1 MNLQR
6 LEQFLSHDLWTL
18 DLTHLPKWQ
27 RVGLSALRLISAVA
41 WEFRRRLLDARAAG
55 LVYTTLLSLVPFL
68 AVTVSVLKAF
78 GVHQQVEPL
87 LSQALE
93 PLGSSGREIT
103 SRVVGFVNNLKVGVL
118 GIVGVAGLFYTTY
131 SLIDKIEQTFNAIWN
146 VRRGRSW
153 TRKFTDYLS
162 VVLVGPVLIVTA
174 FGLLASIQ
182 NHALIQRILDLQPL
196 GFVLVWI
203 AEYLPFLIL
212 WGVFTFFYKFI
223 PYADVR
229 TWSACVGGAAASL
242 LWGLA
247 GEGFAA
253 FVAGSS
259 KYSAIYS
266 GFAIMI
272 LFLLWLYVGWLIIL
286 IGAQVAYFHQHP
298 RAYEA
303 HYLWRQGT
311 HAFRER
317 TTLRL
322 LATMATRAISGV
334 SPATLDELAA
344 DAGVPLSI
352 VEDLVEELRS
362 SGLVGRLED
371 SKALVLMR
379 PPELIGIQTI
389 LDILREKSAG
399 LSRVSHLGDA
409 IDDVIRHRDDAAA
422 RALSGLTLYN
432 LAGKICPAE
441 SARVPS
447 SPLGQTVIREP

>member
-1 MNLQR
+1 LGQLVNLQR
-6 LEQFLSHDLWTL
+6 LEQFFSHDLWVL
-18 DLTHLPKWQ
+18 DLTDLPKWQ
-27 RVGLSALRLISAVA
+27 RVGVSVLRLVSAVA

-78 GVHQQVEPL
+78 GVHQQIEPL

-93 PLGSSGREIT
+93 PLGPSGREIT

-174 FGLLASIQ
+174 FGLLASVQ
-182 NHALIQRILDLQPL
+182 NHALVQRILDLQPL

-212 WGVFTFFYKFI
+212 WGVFTFLYKFI
-223 PYADVR
+223 PHTDVR
-229 TWSACVGGAAASL
+229 AWSACVGGAAASL

-253 FVAGSS
+253 FVVGSS

-298 RAYEA
+298 HAYEL
-303 HYLWRQGT
+303 HCLWRQGT

-317 TTLRL
+317 TALRL
-322 LATMATRAISGV
+322 LTSMATRTIGGKP
-334 SPATLDELAA
+334 PATLDELAA

-352 VEDLVEELRS
+352 MEDLVDELRS

-371 SKALVLMR
+371 SKALVLMTS
-379 PPELIGIQTI
+379 PELIGIQTI
-389 LDILREKSAG
+389 LDILREKSIG
-399 LSRVSHLGDA
+399 LSKGSNSGDA
-409 IDDVIRHRDDAAA
+409 IDDVIRCRDDAAA
-422 RALSGLTLYN
+422 RALSGRTLHN
-432 LAGKICPAE
+432 LAVQIYPAE
-441 SARVPS
+441 SVPAPPVRS
-447 SPLGQTVIREP
+447 NGL

>member
-1 MNLQR
+1 MNLQHV
-6 LEQFLSHDLWTL
+6 EHFFSHDLWIL
-18 DLTHLPKWQ
+18 DVTQLPKWQ
-27 RVGLSALRLISAVA
+27 RIGVSALRLLSAVT

-78 GVHQQVEPL
+78 GVHQQIEPL

-93 PLGSSGREIT
+93 PLGPSGQEIT
-103 SRVVGFVNNLKVGVL
+103 SRVVGFVSNLKVGVL

-146 VRRGRSW
+146 VRHGRSL
-153 TRKFTDYLS
+153 TRKFADYLS

-182 NHALIQRILDLQPL
+182 NHALVQRILDLQPL
-196 GFVLVWI
+196 GFIFVWI

-212 WGVFTFFYKFI
+212 WSVFTFFYKFI
-223 PYADVR
+223 PHTEVR
-229 TWSACVGGAAASL
+229 VWSACVGGATAAL
-242 LWGLA
+242 LWGVA

-253 FVAGSS
+253 FVADSS
-259 KYSAIYS
+259 KYSVIYS
-266 GFAIMI
+266 SFAIMI

-298 RAYEA
+298 HAYEL
-303 HYLWRQGT
+303 HFLWRQGT

-317 TTLRL
+317 TALRL
-322 LATMATRAISGV
+322 LASMATRTIGGKP
-334 SPATLDELAA
+334 PATLDDLAA

-352 VEDLVEELRS
+352 IDDLIDELRS
-362 SGLVGRLED
+362 SGLVERLED
-371 SKALVLMR
+371 SKALVLLR
-379 PPELIGIQTI
+379 PPELIGIQTV

-399 LSRVSHLGDA
+399 MSKVSTSGDA
-409 IDDVIRHRDDAAA
+409 IDDVIRCRDDAAA
-422 RALSGLTLYN
+422 RALSGLTLRN
-432 LAGKICPAE
+432 LADQTPPSESVPA
-441 SARVPS
+441 S
-447 SPLGQTVIREP
+447 SSGIERSLIREH

>member
-1 MNLQR
+1 MNLKV
-6 LEQFLSHDLWTL
+6 LEHFFAHDLWVL
-18 DLTHLPKWQ
+18 DLTQMPKWQ
-27 RVGLSALRLISAVA
+27 RVGMSALRLLSAVA

-68 AVTVSVLKAF
+68 AVMVSVLKAF
-78 GVHQQVEPL
+78 GVHQQIEPL

-93 PLGSSGREIT
+93 PLGSSGQEIT
-103 SRVVGFVNNLKVGVL
+103 SRVVGFVSNLKVGVL

-131 SLIDKIEQTFNAIWN
+131 SMIDKIEQTFNAIWN

-174 FGLLASIQ
+174 FGLLASIR
-182 NHALIQRILDLQPL
+182 NHGLVQRILVLEPL

-203 AEYLPFLIL
+203 AEYLPYLIL

-223 PYADVR
+223 PHTDVR
-229 TWSACVGGAAASL
+229 TWSACVGGAAASV

-298 RAYEA
+298 HAYEP

-317 TTLRL
+317 TALRL
-322 LATMATRAISGV
+322 LVSMAARTICGKPPASLDDLAT
-334 SPATLDELAA
+334 
-344 DAGVPLSI
+344 DAGVPLPI
-352 VEDLVEELRS
+352 VEDLVDELRS

-371 SKALVLMR
+371 SKAFVLMT
-379 PPELIGIQTI
+379 PPHLIGIQSI
-389 LDILREKSAG
+389 LEILREKSAG
-399 LSRVSHLGDA
+399 LSKVSTSGDA
-409 IDDVIRHRDDAAA
+409 IDAVIQCRDEAAA
-422 RALSGLTLYN
+422 RALSGLTLHN
-432 LAGKICPAE
+432 LAVQVLPVE
-441 SARVPS
+441 EVPTPS
-447 SPLGQTVIREP
+447 SDNERTLIRKP